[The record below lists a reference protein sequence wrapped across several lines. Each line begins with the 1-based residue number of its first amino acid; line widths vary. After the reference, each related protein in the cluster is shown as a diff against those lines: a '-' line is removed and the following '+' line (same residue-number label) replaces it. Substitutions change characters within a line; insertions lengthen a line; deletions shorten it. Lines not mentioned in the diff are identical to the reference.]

1 VSAKKHD
8 EPVDEAPKVVKP
20 HGKGRPTPTRR
31 EAEAR
36 NQRPLVPSDRKA
48 AKRAAREK
56 RNIEWDKQQAA
67 MRTGDDSKMPPQ
79 HRGKV
84 RKFGR
89 DYVDARWNVGEF
101 FFPAAILIIAA
112 MLLSGLNPN
121 IAFWVTVGAYVA
133 FIIMILDSFLM
144 SGRLKKRATELFGAA
159 EIPRG
164 FRMQMFGRSF
174 YFRKMRMPRPQVQR
188 GEWPAGAKKDR

>member
-1 VSAKKHD
+1 M
-8 EPVDEAPKVVKP
+8 KP

-188 GEWPAGAKKDR
+188 GEWPAGAKKAR